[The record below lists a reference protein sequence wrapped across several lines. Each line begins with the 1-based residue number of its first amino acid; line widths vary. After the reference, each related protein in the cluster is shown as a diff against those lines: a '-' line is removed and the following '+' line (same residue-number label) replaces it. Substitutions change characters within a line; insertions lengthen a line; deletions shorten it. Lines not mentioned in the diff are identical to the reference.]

1 MNEHCCPIACNP
13 YKGDREC
20 FFLEKNFHAHC
31 LTCPS
36 NGREQSLPSRALLVF
51 DETNK
56 FPSFHFFLYISR
68 ALLGLSH
75 DARLRDTHIF
85 LFHAHCL
92 TCFTMRVCA
101 IHIFLF
107 YARCLWKWKRLWKK
121 KKENDATTASFS
133 HLFRFTFMFHISRA
147 LLDLSH
153 DARLRD
159 THIFLFHAHCLTC
172 LTMRDCAIHIFLFHA
187 HRLWKW
193 KRLSKKRKQ
202 RDNRVVLSFPSF
214 FFCFPHLTRIAWL
227 VLQRAIH
234 VFFFSRALLLKM
246 KKTLKKKKKTTRRSS
261 F

>member
-1 MNEHCCPIACNP
+1 MKSLVNIILAKKKRCEELSERKTILTIGKNYSNFHNMNEHCCPIACNP

-107 YARCLWKWKRLWKK
+107 YARCL
-121 KKENDATTASFS
+121 
-133 HLFRFTFMFHISRA
+133 
-147 LLDLSH
+147 
-153 DARLRD
+153 
-159 THIFLFHAHCLTC
+159 
-172 LTMRDCAIHIFLFHA
+172 
-187 HRLWKW
+187 
-193 KRLSKKRKQ
+193 
-202 RDNRVVLSFPSF
+202 
-214 FFCFPHLTRIAWL
+214 
-227 VLQRAIH
+227 
-234 VFFFSRALLLKM
+234 
-246 KKTLKKKKKTTRRSS
+246 
-261 F
+261 